1 MISDYFGGYRAN
13 ERVFLEL
20 RSLPPPTSDI
30 IDCLAPMKGEFFKTR
45 QSCVERIRELSTR
58 ELSDAE
64 AWSIARRMRRYRI
77 SRGLHALG
85 VLRDRYVPPS
95 GVLPGFWAFLSI
107 SPLVLFLRQR
117 VRFYCFATLRRLRG
131 QEIVQ
136 SVHNTN
142 ESGFTHN
149 YRQILDFSWG
159 HRNRTERIMNVLKT
173 IGGYDFRNSRILCV
187 GPRNE
192 SEILLLRAHGF
203 RKRNIESIDL
213 FSYSPRIRVM
223 DMNDLD
229 YEDDSFDVHYSSAV
243 IKYSPDIRR
252 TAAQA
257 VRTTRNGGLMVFGFM
272 YGMESDIIP
281 DGSALAVGVRDLLKL
296 FEGHVDHVYWHDE
309 YMVAPDDIRAA
320 IIFRLKKQPAGI
332 EEL

>member
-1 MISDYFGGYRAN
+1 MVALTELGGYRAS
-13 ERVFLEL
+13 ELVFREL
-20 RSLPPPTSDI
+20 QVSLPPEVVNA
-30 IDCLAPMKGEFFKTR
+30 LAPMRDEFFGTR
-45 QSCVERIRELSTR
+45 EACAARISELTKQELSG
-58 ELSDAE
+58 SE

-85 VLRDRYVPPS
+85 VVRRLYVPPS
-95 GVLPGFWAFLSI
+95 YVLPGFWAFLSV

-136 SVHNTN
+136 SVHNAN

-149 YRQILDFSWG
+149 YKQMLDFSWG
-159 HRNRTERIMNVLKT
+159 HRNRTERIMNVLKI
-173 IGGYDFRNSRILCV
+173 IGGYDFRSSRLLCV

-281 DGSALAVGVRDLLKL
+281 KGSALAGGVRDLLKL

-320 IIFRLKKQPAGI
+320 IIFRLKKQPAA
-332 EEL
+332 

>member
-1 MISDYFGGYRAN
+1 MAIGDIGGYRAN
-13 ERVFLEL
+13 ETVLLEL
-20 RSLPPPTSDI
+20 QTAASTEIANALG
-30 IDCLAPMKGEFFKTR
+30 PMRGEFFSTR
-45 QSCVERIRELSTR
+45 EACVARIRELSTR

-85 VLRDRYVPPS
+85 VRYVPPS

-107 SPLVLFLRQR
+107 SPLMLLLRQR

-149 YRQILDFSWG
+149 YRQMLDFSLG

-229 YEDDSFDVHYSSAV
+229 YEDDAFDVHYSSAV

-281 DGSALAVGVRDLLKL
+281 DGSALAGGVRDLLKL

-320 IIFRLKKQPAGI
+320 IIFRLKKPPAGI